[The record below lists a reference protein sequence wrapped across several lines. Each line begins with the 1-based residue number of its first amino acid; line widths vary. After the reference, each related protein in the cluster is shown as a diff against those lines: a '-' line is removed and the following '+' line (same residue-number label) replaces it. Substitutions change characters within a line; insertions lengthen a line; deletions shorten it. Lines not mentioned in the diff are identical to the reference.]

1 MNRHRYI
8 KGGGRKR
15 IAKEK
20 GKGGDR
26 ERQRELQRI
35 DEKKKTAKEKVKERR
50 KCTRIRESRKGI

>member
-1 MNRHRYI
+1 MV
-8 KGGGRKR
+8 
-15 IAKEK
+15 KEK